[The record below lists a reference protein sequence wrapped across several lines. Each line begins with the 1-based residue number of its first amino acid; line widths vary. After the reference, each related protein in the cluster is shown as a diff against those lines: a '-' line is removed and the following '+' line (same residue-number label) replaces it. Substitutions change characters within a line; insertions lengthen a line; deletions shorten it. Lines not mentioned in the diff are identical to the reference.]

1 MSLYV
6 DLPIFSPLI
15 KERLF
20 AYNLVKE
27 MIGMSQGIY
36 DKRWEQKFILP
47 EQRAALLN
55 RKREVQ
61 KIEKPILDEYQLE
74 DMARTICEAMEFNSV
89 LVIGIYRDGFI
100 EEVTGHVHYIDE
112 VKQKLHVKDLKG
124 DTRFIAFD
132 SLITVVVYKGCI

>member
-1 MSLYV
+1 MN
-6 DLPIFSPLI
+6 
-15 KERLF
+15 E
-20 AYNLVKE
+20 
-27 MIGMSQGIY
+27 GIY

-47 EQRAALLN
+47 EQRAGLLN
-55 RKREVQ
+55 RKKYVQ

-112 VKQKLHVKDLKG
+112 VKQRLHVKDLKG
-124 DTRFIAFD
+124 DTNFISIDKIIYVQTA
-132 SLITVVVYKGCI
+132 

>member
-1 MSLYV
+1 MGKFT

-20 AYNLVKE
+20 AYNLFKE

-47 EQRAALLN
+47 EQRASLLN

-74 DMARTICEAMEFNSV
+74 EGARVICEAMEFNSTV
-89 LVIGIYRDGFI
+89 VIKVFRDGFI
-100 EEVTGHVHYIDE
+100 EKITGKVHYINGF
-112 VKQKLHVKDLKG
+112 KKRLHVKDLKG
-124 DTRFIAFD
+124 DTNFIGFD
-132 SLITVVVYKGCI
+132 SIISVDI

>member
-1 MSLYV
+1 MSKFRG
-6 DLPIFSPLI
+6 LPVFSPLI

-20 AYNLVKE
+20 AYNLFKE
-27 MIGMSQGIY
+27 MIGMHEGIY

-74 DMARTICEAMEFNSV
+74 EMARTICEAMEFNSV
-89 LVIGIYRDGFI
+89 LVISIYRDGFI
-100 EEVTGHVHYIDE
+100 EEVTGHVHYINE
-112 VKQKLHVKDLKG
+112 VKQKLHVEDLKG
-124 DTRFIAFD
+124 DTWFIAFD
-132 SLITVVVYKGCI
+132 SLLTIEAYER

>member
-1 MSLYV
+1 MN
-6 DLPIFSPLI
+6 
-15 KERLF
+15 E
-20 AYNLVKE
+20 
-27 MIGMSQGIY
+27 GIY

-74 DMARTICEAMEFNSV
+74 EMARTICEAMEFNSV
-89 LVIGIYRDGFI
+89 LFISIYRDGFI

-124 DTRFIAFD
+124 DTLFIAFNTLV
-132 SLITVVVYKGCI
+132 SVKPHRET

>member
-1 MSLYV
+1 MGPDIPL
-6 DLPIFSPLI
+6 FSPLI
-15 KERLF
+15 KEHLF

-47 EQRAALLN
+47 EQRVALLN
-55 RKREVQ
+55 RKREVK

-74 DMARTICEAMEFNSV
+74 EMTRIICEAMEFNSV
-89 LVIGIYRDGFI
+89 LVISVYRDGFI

-112 VKQKLHVKDLKG
+112 VKQRLHVKNLKG
-124 DTRFIAFD
+124 DTSFISFD
-132 SLITVVVYKGCI
+132 SCIAANLHK

>member
-1 MSLYV
+1 
-6 DLPIFSPLI
+6 
-15 KERLF
+15 
-20 AYNLVKE
+20 
-27 MIGMSQGIY
+27 MSQGIY

-74 DMARTICEAMEFNSV
+74 EMACTICEAMEFNSV
-89 LVIGIYRDGFI
+89 LVISIYREGFI
-100 EEVTGHVHYIDE
+100 EEVKGHVHYIDE

-124 DTRFIAFD
+124 DTNFIRFD
-132 SLITVVVYKGCI
+132 SLLSINTCEK

>member
-1 MSLYV
+1 MN
-6 DLPIFSPLI
+6 
-15 KERLF
+15 E
-20 AYNLVKE
+20 
-27 MIGMSQGIY
+27 GIY

-74 DMARTICEAMEFNSV
+74 EMARVICEAMEFNSV
-89 LVIGIYRDGFI
+89 LVISVYRDGFI

-112 VKQKLHVKDLKG
+112 VKQRMHVKDING
-124 DTRFIAFD
+124 DTNFISIDQIIYVQTA
-132 SLITVVVYKGCI
+132 